1 MLCMKR
7 EIISVILVI
16 TAVLSAGCTGS
27 DGTIPPTQVQQTIT
41 GEIPVTAGTTVTVSP
56 ATTPIPAVT
65 VISSLAVPKTT
76 RLFGEYRWAEY
87 RNNITQTLPPNP
99 RYQWEIATKIERS
112 SGSYNGSPALHEK
125 ITQTQDYSE
134 WINHQLATTKNGD
147 VVITDRFFNVTT
159 GELLG
164 GSASETIK
172 GVAQPDV
179 VYSSGEYQRD
189 DTPTTTTGIMPF
201 GEMTIAL
208 TDQGAES
215 VTVPAGTYPSAGK
228 YTGTFHDGTPITFW
242 IVSGIPVPVQF
253 RFSNKH
259 LDGEDPVQ
267 TFELIRWG

>member
-1 MLCMKR
+1 MKR
-7 EIISVILVI
+7 EIISVFLVI
-16 TAVLSAGCTGS
+16 MAVLFAGCTGS
-27 DGTIPPTQVQQTIT
+27 DGTIPPAQVQQTIT
-41 GEIPVTAGTTVTVSP
+41 GDITDTVGTTATVSP
-56 ATTPIPAVT
+56 AATHISAVT
-65 VISSLAVPKTT
+65 MTSSPALSKTVH
-76 RLFGEYRWAEY
+76 LFGEYKWADY

-99 RYQWEIATKIERS
+99 RYQWEIATKIEHS
-112 SGSYNGSPALHEK
+112 SGSYNGSQALHEK
-125 ITQTQDYSE
+125 ITQTLDYSK
-134 WINHQLATTKNGD
+134 WINNQLVTTKNGD

-164 GSASETIK
+164 GSASETIN

-179 VYSSGEYQRD
+179 AFSFGEYRRD

-228 YTGTFHDGTPITFW
+228 YSGTFHDGTPITFW
-242 IVSGIPVPVQF
+242 IASGIPVPVQF

-267 TFELIRWG
+267 TFELVRWG